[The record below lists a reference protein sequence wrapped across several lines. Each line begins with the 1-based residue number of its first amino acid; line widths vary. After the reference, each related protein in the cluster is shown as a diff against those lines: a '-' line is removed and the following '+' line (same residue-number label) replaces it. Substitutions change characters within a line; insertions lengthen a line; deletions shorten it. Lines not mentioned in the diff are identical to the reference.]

1 MEIKSTRLM
10 LVGVVVFLGT
20 IAVLRS
26 NSTGAAQNVEST
38 AAARGMEQQIEGSV
52 VQTLDVPGYTYAEI
66 ETENGNVWVAA
77 PSITLQQGDTVTFS
91 TGMPMREFYSKT
103 LQREF
108 EVLYFVDKFLSGGGA
123 HSIDHQ
129 AATAH
134 GGFGEPPAAGPLR
147 DFNKIDGG
155 YTVAEILDPA
165 NDLGGQPVRVRG
177 QVVKFTPNVLNS
189 HWIRIRD
196 ASSTEELVIPT
207 DMTVA
212 INDLVTVEGRLQLD
226 KDLGQGYIIRAL
238 VEDAR
243 ISIE

>member
-1 MEIKSTRLM
+1 MEKKSTRLM
-10 LVGVVVFLGT
+10 LVGVIVFLGT
-20 IAVLRS
+20 IAALRA
-26 NSTGAAQNVEST
+26 NSTGAAQNTEST
-38 AAARGMEQQIEGSV
+38 TAPQRAEQQIEGNV

-77 PSITLQQGDTVTFS
+77 PSITLQQGDTVKFS

-108 EVLYFVDKFLSGGGA
+108 EVLYFVDRFISDGGVR
-123 HSIDHQ
+123 SIDHQ

-134 GGFGEPPAAGPLR
+134 GGFGEPPAAKPLR

-165 NDLGGQPVRVRG
+165 NDLGGETVRVRG

-238 VEDAR
+238 LEDAR